1 MKEKLIRQTKEALVK
16 CLLEGDLTFC
26 SQSDKL
32 ESSRVCLGQIKLF
45 VAQRSI
51 VKLQQQILDADAK
64 QSNTM
69 STIVDTEVDRGIK
82 SCSQIVAPT
91 IYIEKS
97 EEKQKKSLRKW

>member
-1 MKEKLIRQTKEALVK
+1 M
-16 CLLEGDLTFC
+16 
-26 SQSDKL
+26 
-32 ESSRVCLGQIKLF
+32 KLF
-45 VAQRSI
+45 VAQSSI

-69 STIVDTEVDRGIK
+69 STIVDTEFDRGIK

-97 EEKQKKSLRKW
+97 DSVLSEEKQKKSLRKW